1 MSTVQPGLEAV
12 VRQQLE
18 ALLDRLRP
26 APLAEEMADLLMA
39 SIPELVRADDEDFRA
54 GLLLSCES
62 NVSAIWSR
70 VLAGASLESIA
81 PPAEAIAWSHELVHR
96 GVELPALLRAYR
108 LGHGLAERRLAE
120 AAASSRSSR
129 RSAGGCSHTI
139 SHHLFA
145 YVDAVCT
152 DLVDDYEHERAQWI
166 RGAAAAR
173 AELVNAIV
181 ERRPVDPQAAIEK
194 LRYDVT
200 RGHVA
205 LIVWGDPP
213 RAGQQAGSLEREATA
228 LAAALGGGPVLTVPI
243 GERAVWAWTSGDH
256 LTDNPAAVAHT
267 MGEGVRAAIG
277 TCREGLAGMADS
289 HDEARVARRVA
300 ELRAIRPG
308 TVVGY
313 RAADL
318 TALLTAD
325 PVEAVRFAESEL
337 GELRRGQRHGRPAQG
352 DGPRLSRGEP
362 QPGASRSS
370 PRDPPE
376 HRRVPGQADRGAAR
390 TDDRAAAPAP
400 GGGVAAVGHD
410 RRPAQPPPT
419 ARTPGRAGSHAFRRE
434 RAQRAQQGA
443 LCPRTLGIPPGTG
456 ACCHGGAAP
465 PLG

>member
-1 MSTVQPGLEAV
+1 MSTVQPDLEAV

-18 ALLDRLRP
+18 AVLERLRP
-26 APLAEEMADLLMA
+26 GPLAEEMSDLLMA
-39 SIPELVRADDEDFRA
+39 SIPELVRAGDEDFRA

-62 NVSAIWSR
+62 NLSAIWSG
-70 VLAGASLESIA
+70 VLTGASLESIA

-108 LGHGLAERRLAE
+108 LGHGLAERRLEE
-120 AAASSRSSR
+120 AADELEIEPEIRWR
-129 RSAGGCSHTI
+129 VLSHI

-145 YVDAVCT
+145 YIDAVCT

-181 ERRPVDPQAAIEK
+181 ERHPVDARAAAEK

-200 RGHVA
+200 REHVA

-213 RAGQQAGSLEREATA
+213 RVAQQVGSLEREATA

-256 LTDNPAAVAHT
+256 LADNPAAVEHR
-267 MGEGVRAAIG
+267 MGDGVRAAIG

-300 ELRAIRPG
+300 ELRVIRPG

-313 RAADL
+313 RTADL
-318 TALLTAD
+318 MALLTAD
-325 PVEAVRFAESEL
+325 PIEAVRFAEGEL
-337 GELRRGQRHGRPAQG
+337 GELLVDDDTAGRLRATVRAYLEENLSPARAARRLGIHQNTVVYRVKQTEELLGHEIEQRRLQLEVALRLAEMI
-352 DGPRLSRGEP
+352 DGLRT
-362 QPGASRSS
+362 A
-370 PRDPPE
+370 
-376 HRRVPGQADRGAAR
+376 ADRGR
-390 TDDRAAAPAP
+390 RAP
-400 GGGVAAVGHD
+400 GEPRPLAGGG
-410 RRPAQPPPT
+410 
-419 ARTPGRAGSHAFRRE
+419 
-434 RAQRAQQGA
+434 
-443 LCPRTLGIPPGTG
+443 
-456 ACCHGGAAP
+456 
-465 PLG
+465 

>member
-1 MSTVQPGLEAV
+1 MSTVQPDLEAV
-12 VRQQLE
+12 LRQHLE
-18 ALLDRLRP
+18 AVLGALGP
-26 APLAEEMADLLMA
+26 GPLAQEMADLLMG
-39 SIPELVRADDEDFRA
+39 SIPELERAADPDFRT

-62 NVSAIWSR
+62 NLAAIWSQ
-70 VLAGASLESIA
+70 LLSQAPLDSAA

-108 LGHGLAERRLAE
+108 LGHGLAERRLEE
-120 AAASSRSSR
+120 AAGELEIEPEIRWRVLSY
-129 RSAGGCSHTI
+129 I

-152 DLVDDYEHERAQWI
+152 DLVVDYEQERAQWI

-173 AELVNAIV
+173 AELVSAIV
-181 ERRPVDPQAAIEK
+181 ERDSVDARAATEK

-200 RGHVA
+200 RDHVA

-213 RAGQQAGSLEREATA
+213 RAAAPVGSLEREATA

-243 GERAVWAWTSGDH
+243 GERAVWAWTSGAD
-256 LTDNPAAVAHT
+256 LTDDPAAVEHR

-277 TCREGLAGMADS
+277 TCRGGLEGMADS

-313 RAADL
+313 RTADL

-337 GELRRGQRHGRPAQG
+337 GELLVDNDTTGRLRATVRVYLEENLSPARAARRLGIHQNTVVYRGKQNEELLGHAIEQRRLQLEVAL
-352 DGPRLSRGEP
+352 RLSDMIDGL
-362 QPGASRSS
+362 
-370 PRDPPE
+370 
-376 HRRVPGQADRGAAR
+376 
-390 TDDRAAAPAP
+390 RAAA
-400 GGGVAAVGHD
+400 D
-410 RRPAQPPPT
+410 RTRQS
-419 ARTPGRAGSHAFRRE
+419 RA
-434 RAQRAQQGA
+434 
-443 LCPRTLGIPPGTG
+443 
-456 ACCHGGAAP
+456 
-465 PLG
+465 